1 MKRLKGIF
9 FALAG
14 GFFLTFQSVANAT
27 ISDSIG
33 TWQAATMTQFTGFV
47 LAILIVIVLRD
58 RSYWNLK
65 NVPLLYASGGL
76 LAAIVLYTNMT
87 AVHRMG
93 VTLTIGIFLIAQL
106 LTAVLVDAKGWFDM
120 AKQRI
125 GVTQIAGL
133 LLMIVGVVVLK
144 W

>member
-1 MKRLKGIF
+1 MKGIF

-47 LAILIVIVLRD
+47 LALMIVIMLRD
-58 RSYWNLK
+58 RSYRNIK
-65 NVPLLYASGGL
+65 QVPPLYASGGM
-76 LAAIVLYTNMT
+76 LAAVVLYSNMT

-106 LTAVLVDAKGWFDM
+106 IAAVMIDSKGWFDM
-120 AKQRI
+120 TKQRI
-125 GVTQIAGL
+125 GRTQIAGL
-133 LLMIVGVVVLK
+133 LLMIVGVIVLK

>member
-1 MKRLKGIF
+1 MKGIF

>member
-1 MKRLKGIF
+1 MKGII

-47 LAILIVIVLRD
+47 LALLIVVLLRD
-58 RSYWNLK
+58 QTYRNLTQ
-65 NVPLLYASGGL
+65 VPLLYASGGM
-76 LAAIVLYTNMT
+76 LAAVVLYSNMT

-93 VTLTIGIFLIAQL
+93 VTLTIGVFLIAQL
-106 LTAVLVDAKGWFDM
+106 ITAVLIDGRGWFDM
-120 AKQRI
+120 AKQKI
-125 GVTQIAGL
+125 GRTQIAGL
-133 LLMIVGVVVLK
+133 LLMIAGVIVLK

>member
-1 MKRLKGIF
+1 MWLKGIF

-27 ISDSIG
+27 ISNSIG
-33 TWQAATMTQFTGFV
+33 TWQAAAMTQFTGFV
-47 LAILIVIVLRD
+47 LALLIVIVLRD
-58 RSYWNLK
+58 RSYQNLN
-65 NVPLLYASGGL
+65 NVPPLYASGGM
-76 LAAIVLYTNMT
+76 LAAIVLYSNMT

-93 VTLTIGIFLIAQL
+93 VTLTIGLFLIAQL
-106 LTAVLVDAKGWFDM
+106 IAAVLIDSKGWFDM

-125 GVTQIAGL
+125 GPTQVVGL
-133 LLMIVGVVVLK
+133 LLMIAGVVVIK

>member
-1 MKRLKGIF
+1 MKGVI

-47 LAILIVIVLRD
+47 LALMIVLVLRD
-58 RSYWNLK
+58 QSYRNLTQ
-65 NVPLLYASGGL
+65 VPLLYASGGL
-76 LAAIVLYTNMT
+76 LAAVVLYSNMT
-87 AVHRMG
+87 AVHQMG
-93 VTLTIGIFLIAQL
+93 VTLTIGVFLIAQL
-106 LTAVLVDAKGWFDM
+106 ITAVLIDGKGWFDM
-120 AKQRI
+120 AKQTI
-125 GVTQIAGL
+125 GRTQVAGL
-133 LLMIVGVVVLK
+133 LLMIIGVIVLK

>member
-1 MKRLKGIF
+1 MKGIM

-27 ISDSIG
+27 ISKGIG
-33 TWQAATMTQFTGFV
+33 TWQAAAMTQLTGFV
-47 LAILIVIVLRD
+47 VAILIVAILRD
-58 RSYWNLK
+58 QSYRQLNQ
-65 NVPLLYASGGL
+65 VSPLYASGGA
-76 LAAIVLYTNMT
+76 LAAIVLFSNMT

-106 LTAVLVDAKGWFDM
+106 VMAIIIDTKGWFDM
-120 AKQRI
+120 SKKKINR
-125 GVTQIAGL
+125 TQIAGVM
-133 LLMIVGVVVLK
+133 LMIAGVIILK

>member
-1 MKRLKGIF
+1 MRGIF

-27 ISDSIG
+27 ISTGIG

-47 LAILIVIVLRD
+47 LALLIVVMLGD
-58 RSYWNLK
+58 RSYLNLK
-65 NVPLLYASGGL
+65 TVPPLYASGGM
-76 LAAIVLYTNMT
+76 LAAVVLYSNMT

-106 LTAVLVDAKGWFDM
+106 VAAVMIDSKGWFDM

-125 GVTQIAGL
+125 GRTQIAGL
-133 LLMIVGVVVLK
+133 LLMIAGVIVLK

>member
-1 MKRLKGIF
+1 MKGTL

-47 LAILIVIVLRD
+47 LALLIVLSLRD
-58 RSYWNLK
+58 RTYQNLTQ
-65 NVPLLYASGGL
+65 VPLLYASGGM
-76 LAAIVLYTNMT
+76 LAAVVLYSNMT

-93 VTLTIGIFLIAQL
+93 VTLTIGVFLIAQL
-106 LTAVLVDAKGWFDM
+106 MTAVLIDGKGWFNM
-120 AKQRI
+120 TKQKI
-125 GVTQIAGL
+125 GRAQVAGLVLMIAGV
-133 LLMIVGVVVLK
+133 IVLK

>member
-1 MKRLKGIF
+1 MKGLS

-27 ISDSIG
+27 ISNSIG

-47 LAILIVIVLRD
+47 LALLIVGILRD
-58 RSYWNLK
+58 HSYKNL
-65 NVPLLYASGGL
+65 NRVPPLYASGGM
-76 LAAIVLYTNMT
+76 LAAVVLYSNMT

-106 LTAVLVDAKGWFDM
+106 IAAVMIDSKGWFDM
-120 AKQRI
+120 VKQRI
-125 GVTQIAGL
+125 GRTQIAGL
-133 LLMIVGVVVLK
+133 LLMILGVIVLK

>member
-1 MKRLKGIF
+1 MKGML

-47 LAILIVIVLRD
+47 LAILIVLLLRD
-58 RSYWNLK
+58 QSYRNLTQ
-65 NVPLLYASGGL
+65 VPPLYASGGM
-76 LAAIVLYTNMT
+76 LAAVVLYSNMT

-93 VTLTIGIFLIAQL
+93 VTLTIGVFLIAQL
-106 LTAVLVDAKGWFDM
+106 VTAVLIDGKGWFDM
-120 AKQRI
+120 AKQKI
-125 GVTQIAGL
+125 GRTQIAGL
-133 LLMIVGVVVLK
+133 LLMIAGVIVLK

>member
-1 MKRLKGIF
+1 MKGIF

-27 ISDSIG
+27 ISDNIG

-47 LAILIVIVLRD
+47 LALMIVLLLRD
-58 RSYWNLK
+58 QSYRNLTQ
-65 NVPLLYASGGL
+65 VPLLYASGGM
-76 LAAIVLYTNMT
+76 LAAVVLYSNMT

-93 VTLTIGIFLIAQL
+93 VTLTIGVFLIAQL
-106 LTAVLVDAKGWFDM
+106 VTAVLIDGKGWFDM
-120 AKQRI
+120 AKQKI
-125 GVTQIAGL
+125 GRAQIAGL
-133 LLMIVGVVVLK
+133 VLMIAGVIVLK

>member
-1 MKRLKGIF
+1 MKGIF

-47 LAILIVIVLRD
+47 LAIVIVIGLRD

-65 NVPLLYASGGL
+65 NVPLLYASGGM
-76 LAAIVLYTNMT
+76 LAAIVLYANMT

-125 GVTQIAGL
+125 GITQIAGL
-133 LLMIVGVVVLK
+133 LLMIVGVAVLK

>member
-1 MKRLKGIF
+1 MKGIF

-14 GFFLTFQSVANAT
+14 GFFLTFQSVANAR
-27 ISDSIG
+27 ISEGIG

-47 LAILIVIVLRD
+47 LALLIVLILRD
-58 RSYWNLK
+58 RSYQNLSQ
-65 NVPLLYASGGL
+65 VSPLYASGGM
-76 LAAIVLYTNMT
+76 LAAIVLYSNMT

-106 LTAVLVDAKGWFDM
+106 IAAVMIDSKGWFDM
-120 AKQRI
+120 AKQKI
-125 GVTQIAGL
+125 GRMQIVGL
-133 LLMIVGVVVLK
+133 LLMVAGVIILK

>member
-27 ISDSIG
+27 ISGSIG

-106 LTAVLVDAKGWFDM
+106 LAAVLVDAKGWFDM

>member
-1 MKRLKGIF
+1 MKGIM

-27 ISDSIG
+27 ISKEIG
-33 TWQAATMTQFTGFV
+33 TWQAAAMTQLTGFV
-47 LAILIVIVLRD
+47 VAILIVAFIRD
-58 RSYWNLK
+58 QSYRQLNQ
-65 NVPLLYASGGL
+65 VSPLYASGGA
-76 LAAIVLYTNMT
+76 LAAIVLFSNMT

-106 LTAVLVDAKGWFDM
+106 VMAIIIDTKGWFDM
-120 AKQRI
+120 SKKKINRM
-125 GVTQIAGL
+125 QIAGVM
-133 LLMIVGVVVLK
+133 LMIAGVIILK